1 MKEESEED
9 GLILNFQ
16 KMTVVLTFVTPMLNL
31 LIYTL
36 RNAERK
42 NAMRKFLSKNVTLV
56 GRDCV
61 GHDILFFFFKRIKE
75 YFQYQ

>member
-16 KMTVVLTFVTPMLNL
+16 KTTVVLTFVTPMLNL

-56 GRDCV
+56 GRGHV
-61 GHDILFFFFKRIKE
+61 GHDTLFF
-75 YFQYQ
+75 

>member
-16 KMTVVLTFVTPMLNL
+16 KMSVVLTFVTPMLNL

-56 GRDCV
+56 GRGHV
-61 GHDILFFFFKRIKE
+61 GHDTLFF
-75 YFQYQ
+75 